1 MSYEMLAELELQEE
15 HSKKKLKFGNIEL
28 EKFYTN
34 LEQIKK
40 KTMKDD
46 REARAKFN
54 KEKNYRIMVLQKKVA
69 D

>member
-1 MSYEMLAELELQEE
+1 MLAELELQEE